1 MEMDE
6 RIVDLLHEMMEARTE
21 FLCNDT
27 LRAINFPARTTLVAR
42 FLNNEA
48 LVLETVN
55 RIHASRIYGDIT
67 QALLTVTLPAAAG
80 GVARNFSDPV
90 PVTAS
95 TNQINAGLQTILTA
109 SSPCAICQEPISS
122 GGVRIRACQHE
133 YHRACVVNWFS
144 MSVRCPVCRH
154 DIRETGQEAQT
165 STAALRTAAPLPTQ
179 SEDSQTSE

>member
-6 RIVDLLHEMMEARTE
+6 RIIDLLHEMMEARTE
-21 FLCNDT
+21 FLCNDAI
-27 LRAINFPARTTLVAR
+27 RALNFSSRNTVVAR

-55 RIHASRIYGDIT
+55 RIHSSRVYGDFA
-67 QALLTVTLPAAAG
+67 QALLTVTLPGG

-95 TNQINAGLQTILTA
+95 TNQINAGLETIQTA

-122 GGVRIRACQHE
+122 AGARIRACQHE
-133 YHRACVVNWFS
+133 YHRSCIVNWFS

-165 STAALRTAAPLPTQ
+165 SSAALRTAAPLPTQ